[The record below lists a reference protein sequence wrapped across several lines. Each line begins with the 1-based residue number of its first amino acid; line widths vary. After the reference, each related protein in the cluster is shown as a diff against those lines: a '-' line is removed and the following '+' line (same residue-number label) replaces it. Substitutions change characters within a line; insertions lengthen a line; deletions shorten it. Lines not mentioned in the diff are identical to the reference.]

1 MRSVLCKLFLCTH
14 SLAAAENPDGLM
26 MLQTQVKRMRVLDI
40 GVGENKSLSADEM
53 NVALKAFL
61 NTSGNMTLN
70 DSLNTSGKT
79 TLNSSLNVSRNT
91 SNNERANSSA
101 TATATSASNATLT
114 GHLQTPKNDTGSAM
128 SWHSANI
135 SEKLLEKN
143 AAFAVASV
151 NTTGSV
157 SSNNSLKEQ
166 SNVSAN
172 NSDMTANGT
181 TNISHTP
188 AQPVPHAG
196 RAAPHDQLPTNSTV
210 FAASSANLTSN
221 VSQQGNLSDRSNSSG
236 TSESLGAIAMLD
248 EAGYQKVAALKSNAE
263 MEKFILR
270 TLESLDI
277 TVTNTGH
284 RALRGFVPFYSGV
297 KAKGSFVR
305 LSNEVSRISK
315 IPRAW
320 LSCRGNTASLNEVGF
335 AAVQALRSNDE
346 MAIFA
351 GRVANDMMNLEVLNT
366 TSLAHFVKQYSG
378 DQNRKGYD
386 ILQIDLAAVGHG
398 NDTWLVPRTAPL
410 QHAGEDC
417 FDPCNKTGGYC
428 GFCGKGNACCRKG
441 WEKNPSECTS
451 AMNYLTAKH
460 ECTAIATGAF
470 APLSE
475 AGYAAVSMLQ
485 NDTQMER
492 FVRRTAAA
500 LDITVKS
507 DLSLRGFV
515 PFYSGSKSKKSYAV
529 LTAELTK
536 ISSHPNSWL
545 APRGS
550 TAPLTEAGYAT
561 VAALGSSLEMAQFV
575 HRTTKAMKL
584 SVKNEAKLRGMVPY
598 YSGER
603 TKSNFS
609 NLQAE
614 LHRVSA
620 QPNSWL
626 VSLP

>member
-1 MRSVLCKLFLCTH
+1 M
-14 SLAAAENPDGLM
+14 
-26 MLQTQVKRMRVLDI
+26 
-40 GVGENKSLSADEM
+40 
-53 NVALKAFL
+53 
-61 NTSGNMTLN
+61 
-70 DSLNTSGKT
+70 
-79 TLNSSLNVSRNT
+79 
-91 SNNERANSSA
+91 
-101 TATATSASNATLT
+101 
-114 GHLQTPKNDTGSAM
+114 
-128 SWHSANI
+128 
-135 SEKLLEKN
+135 
-143 AAFAVASV
+143 
-151 NTTGSV
+151 
-157 SSNNSLKEQ
+157 
-166 SNVSAN
+166 
-172 NSDMTANGT
+172 
-181 TNISHTP
+181 
-188 AQPVPHAG
+188 
-196 RAAPHDQLPTNSTV
+196 
-210 FAASSANLTSN
+210 
-221 VSQQGNLSDRSNSSG
+221 
-236 TSESLGAIAMLD
+236 
-248 EAGYQKVAALKSNAE
+248 
-263 MEKFILR
+263 
-270 TLESLDI
+270 
-277 TVTNTGH
+277 TNTGR

-320 LSCRGNTASLNEVGF
+320 LSCKGNTASLNEVGF
-335 AAVQALRSNDE
+335 AAVQALRSSDE
-346 MAIFA
+346 MVIFA

-366 TSLAHFVKQYSG
+366 TSLSHFVKQYSG

-398 NDTWLVPRTAPL
+398 NDTWLVPRTAPV

-428 GFCGKGNACCRKG
+428 SFCGKGNACCRKG
-441 WEKNPSECTS
+441 WEKNPTECTS

-475 AGYAAVSMLQ
+475 AGYAAVSMLK

-500 LDITVKS
+500 LDITVKN

-550 TAPLTEAGYAT
+550 TAPLNEAGYAT